1 MSERALAA
9 VFETRHYATVKTGVA
24 CGKQDADLV
33 TTCRQHVTCRAC
45 LAALGPSGHYAPPRP
60 TLGESAIRELAEL
73 RGRVKA
79 LAGEYDGAGAIA
91 ATPERAEMHRA
102 VAADLRGLLG
112 GGDMPGKECTG
123 PPT

>member
-45 LAALGPSGHYAPPRP
+45 LAALGPAGHYAPPRP
-60 TLGESAIRELAEL
+60 TLGDVAIKELAEL
-73 RGRVKA
+73 RAGVKA
-79 LAGEYDGAGAIA
+79 LLDRYERLGGQVDYYEGV
-91 ATPERAEMHRA
+91 AT
-102 VAADLRGLLG
+102 DLRGLLHG
-112 GGDMPGKECTG
+112 NDMPGGECSS